1 MFHAF
6 SWFIVFSLLA
16 LWSLAAWALHS
27 ITAWT
32 LSNAGT
38 MAGTSGTIEA
48 LRVPDWLAPWF
59 PSELALAFTSMLSA
73 FKPMIEAM
81 LDWAPALASGLSVA
95 VWVVWALGGARLI
108 ALGVAFTGLIAVLRR
123 RAPGRA
129 IKSIEAETPG

>member
-48 LRVPDWLAPWF
+48 LRVPDWIAPWF
-59 PSELALAFTSMLSA
+59 PSELAVVFTSMLSA

-95 VWVVWALGGARLI
+95 VWVVWALGSAVLI
-108 ALGVAFTGLIAVLRR
+108 ALGVAFSGLIAVLRR

-129 IKSIEAETPG
+129 IRSMEAETPS